1 MKTPCEARF
10 ALSFVFIL
18 FQNAPIHS
26 IMEFEH
32 GVNEEVI
39 LSGDFVVWASR
50 LCVVGIV
57 IGFQGVRAFRGGF
70 LF

>member
-1 MKTPCEARF
+1 
-10 ALSFVFIL
+10 
-18 FQNAPIHS
+18 
-26 IMEFEH
+26 MEFEH